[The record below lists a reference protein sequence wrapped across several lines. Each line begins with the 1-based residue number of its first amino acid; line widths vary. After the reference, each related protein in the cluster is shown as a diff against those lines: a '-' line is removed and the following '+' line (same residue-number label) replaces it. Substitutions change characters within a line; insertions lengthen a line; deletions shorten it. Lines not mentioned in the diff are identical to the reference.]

1 MSLLP
6 AGAGIFFGICCV
18 ITMALWGLSG
28 LLGFAVWGEVSCIIP
43 TSVLIK
49 TSALLD
55 PTSYASVNASMD
67 CMACDFVTSGQRSG
81 WLQQCGCMQAYAT
94 FRSSPPSSRPQAEN
108 APAPHRSSTTA
119 SWFTSMPAMPKMPK
133 IPGMKKEKVP
143 LHVAM
148 TGLTSDSV
156 GRV

>member
-1 MSLLP
+1 M
-6 AGAGIFFGICCV
+6 IRFQF
-18 ITMALWGLSG
+18 
-28 LLGFAVWGEVSCIIP
+28 
-43 TSVLIK
+43 
-49 TSALLD
+49 
-55 PTSYASVNASMD
+55 ASVNASMD
-67 CMACDFVTSGQRSG
+67 RMAGDFVASDQRSG

-94 FRSSPPSSRPQAEN
+94 FRRSPPSSRPQAES
-108 APAPHRSSTTA
+108 APAPQSSSTNA

-148 TGLTSDSV
+148 AGLTSDGV